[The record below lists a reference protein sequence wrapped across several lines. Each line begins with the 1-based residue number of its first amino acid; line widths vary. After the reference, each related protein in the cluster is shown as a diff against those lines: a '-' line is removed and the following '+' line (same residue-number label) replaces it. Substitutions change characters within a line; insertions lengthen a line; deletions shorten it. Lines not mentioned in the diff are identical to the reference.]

1 MLDQLPYCVGL
12 LACPSREYIV
22 PASSAE
28 VGKWQNSFYS
38 AAFSRNLSRRTGSV
52 D

>member
-12 LACPSREYIV
+12 RGCPSREYVV

-28 VGKWQNSFYS
+28 VWECQNSSYS

-52 D
+52 G